1 MDVFPLVLKACGIGV
16 LAALCLVVIGQMSH
30 GYATV
35 LRICGALLLFGI
47 FLLVLEGSV
56 SAIEEAFFAA
66 DDIGVASE
74 AFETML
80 KALGVA
86 LTSRFC
92 SDVCRDCGEGTLAG
106 AVESVGRIAIF
117 ALAVP
122 TMVKLLGTARE
133 MLQMIE

>member
-16 LAALCLVVIGQMSH
+16 LAALCLVVVGQMSH

-117 ALAVP
+117 ALSVP